1 MAATVQQNLYQGDEK
16 NSATIEGHIFED
28 SQNDSSASSI
38 VDWTE
43 EEERKIVRKLDCI
56 VMPLLMLGF
65 VALQLD
71 RGNIG
76 NTLTDNF
83 LKDVGITQDQF
94 NVGQQ
99 LMSLGIVLLEIPS
112 NLILYR
118 LGPSIWISSQIFA
131 WGLVA
136 TFQSFQKGLSP
147 YYVTRLFL
155 GLCESGF
162 IPAGLF
168 TITMWYKRDET
179 SKRFAWFFIGNMG
192 AQAATGLIA
201 YGILH
206 MRGVAGLTGWQWL
219 FILEGLFTILV
230 SFILAALFPGVPSKA
245 KSLLGVQYFSDRELH
260 IIRQR
265 VLLDDPTKATGRSNI
280 TRKEL
285 TSTLSDW
292 RIYPHLLM
300 TICALAPSGVFW
312 SYAPTLVHSFGYPA
326 LKSNALVSVGG
337 WVLLVTNVSAGW
349 IADRV
354 KRRGPVVLG
363 FVIIWWAFALGN
375 LILAVTNST
384 NKTGRYALLTLAIGF
399 GSPWHA
405 VNGSWLA
412 LNARSP
418 GERSIRMAMFIM
430 SANCS
435 GIVGSQLFQAKDA
448 PKYHT
453 GWTVIVCLIS
463 TAIIFVSFNII
474 QYWIS
479 NKRIDAKNRGEI
491 GFGENSE
498 KNIRRYYT

>member
-1 MAATVQQNLYQGDEK
+1 MAVIDQHELYPDNEKSTV
-16 NSATIEGHIFED
+16 AIEGNIFAD
-28 SQNDSSASSI
+28 SQNDSSASSMI
-38 VDWTE
+38 DWTE
-43 EEERKIVRKLDCI
+43 EEEKKVVRKLDCI

-83 LKDVGITQDQF
+83 LKDVGISQDQF

-112 NLILYR
+112 NMILYR
-118 LGPSIWISSQIFA
+118 LGPSIWISGQIFA

-136 TFQSFQKGLSP
+136 TFQAFQKNLGP
-147 YYVTRLFL
+147 YLVTRLFL

-219 FILEGLFTILV
+219 FILEGLFTIVV
-230 SFILAALFPGVPSKA
+230 SFILASLFPGVPNKA
-245 KSLLGVQYFSDRELH
+245 KSLLGVQYFSERELH

-285 TSTLSDW
+285 TTALGDW

-300 TICALAPSGVFW
+300 TICALGPSGVFW
-312 SYAPTLVHSFGYPA
+312 SYAPTLVHLFGYPA

-337 WVLLVTNVSAGW
+337 WILLVTNISAGF

-363 FVIIWWAFALGN
+363 FLVIWWAFALGN
-375 LILAVTNST
+375 LILALNDSTHKVT
-384 NKTGRYALLTLAIGF
+384 RYAILTLAIGF
-399 GSPWHA
+399 SSPWHA

-453 GWTVIVCLIS
+453 GWTVIVCLVS
-463 TAIIFVSFNII
+463 TGIVFAIFNVI

-479 NKRIDAKNRGEI
+479 NKRIDAKNREGGVTE
-491 GFGENSE
+491 GSE
-498 KNIRRYYT
+498 KQLKRYYT